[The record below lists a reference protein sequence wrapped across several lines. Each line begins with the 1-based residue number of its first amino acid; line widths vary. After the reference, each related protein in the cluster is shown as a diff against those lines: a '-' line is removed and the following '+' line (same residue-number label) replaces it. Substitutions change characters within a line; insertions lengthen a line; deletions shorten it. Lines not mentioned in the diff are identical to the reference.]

1 VAETW
6 ESLAD
11 DLLDVLNR
19 IQASVNSGKSK
30 LDPTLAGELDTAVRS
45 LCHRIKAGEPD
56 IRMTPGESMF

>member
-19 IQASVNSGKSK
+19 VQASVKSGESK
-30 LDPTLAGELDTAVRS
+30 LDPTLAGELDGQVGS
-45 LCHRIKAGEPD
+45 LCARLKAGNTNQGFVP
-56 IRMTPGESMF
+56 ESFM